1 MCLIVFSVSR
11 NKNFSAPGLGFSI
24 TLVANRDE
32 YYERPTSSMDWWNDE
47 PILAGKDRQ
56 AGGTWLG
63 VNKDGRFAAIT
74 NYKEEGPSKEY
85 ELSRGKLIKDFLRE
99 DKLLARDYLASL
111 EGESYAGFN
120 LLVSDSEGIHSFSN
134 RKKGITTLTDG
145 IHALGNRFLN
155 SDTEKVLKVKND
167 FSKHLNTSMD
177 KEAAFEMM
185 AQDSGNLDA
194 ETQLELREKDYEE
207 IPYRFIKSKFYGT
220 RCTTYLSINGSGMIN
235 ASEQNYSE
243 EGKSGQRKDFEF
255 LAS

>member
-11 NKNFSAPGLGFSI
+11 NKNSSASGLGFSI

-32 YYERPTSSMDWWNDE
+32 YYERPTSSMDWWSDE
-47 PILAGKDRQ
+47 SFLAGKDCQ

-63 VNKDGRFAAIT
+63 VSKDGRFAAIT
-74 NYKEEGPSKEY
+74 NYKEEGPPKKY

-99 DKLLARDYLASL
+99 DRLLARDYLASL
-111 EGESYAGFN
+111 EGENYAGFN
-120 LLVSDSEGIHSFSN
+120 ILVSDSEGVHSFSN

-167 FSKHLNTSMD
+167 FSENLNTSMD
-177 KEAAFEMM
+177 KEVAFEMM
-185 AQDSGNLDA
+185 TKDSGNLDA

-220 RCTTYLSINGSGMIN
+220 RCTTYLSIDGSGMIN
-235 ASEQNYSE
+235 ASEQNYCE

-255 LAS
+255 LVS